1 MAHIQKEAPGFTTEA
16 VMPDG
21 TIQEISLA
29 NYRGKYVVLFFYPL
43 DWTFVCPT
51 ELLAFS
57 DRIGEFRQ
65 RNCEVLGVSVD
76 SVHSH
81 LSWRRAPRAEGGV
94 GDLAYPLVSDL
105 DKGISRDYGVLLDK
119 PSVALRG
126 TFLIDR
132 DGIVRAIYTTDLPLG
147 RSIDEVLRLVDALQF
162 VEEHGE
168 VCPANWHAGEA
179 GMAPTLEGVKQYAR
193 RNHAVATRQ

>member
-1 MAHIQKEAPGFTTEA
+1 MVQIQKEAPDFTAEA
-16 VMPDG
+16 AMPDG
-21 TIQEISLA
+21 SIKEITLSHH
-29 NYRGKYVVLFFYPL
+29 RGKYVTLFFYPL

-57 DRIGEFRQ
+57 DRIDEFR
-65 RNCEVLGVSVD
+65 RRDCEVLGVSVD

-81 LSWRRAPRAEGGV
+81 LSWRRASRAEGGV
-94 GDLAYPLVSDL
+94 GDLTYPLVSDL
-105 DKGISRDYGVLLDK
+105 DKSIARDYGVLLEK

-132 DGIVRAIYTTDLPLG
+132 DGVVRAIYTTDLPLG
-147 RSIDEVLRLVDALQF
+147 RSIDEVLRLLDALRF

-168 VCPANWHAGEA
+168 VCPVNWRAGEA
-179 GMAPTLEGVKQYAR
+179 GMAPTIEGVKEYAR
-193 RNHAVATRQ
+193 RNDAVAAR